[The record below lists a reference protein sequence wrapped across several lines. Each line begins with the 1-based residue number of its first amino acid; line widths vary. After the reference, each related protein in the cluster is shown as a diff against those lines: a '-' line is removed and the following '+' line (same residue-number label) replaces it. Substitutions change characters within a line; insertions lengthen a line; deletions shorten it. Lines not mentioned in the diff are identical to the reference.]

1 MSDDPKLPVSF
12 SETEAQ
18 RILARAAE
26 LEATIGNRFTTEDL
40 RQIALKAGI
49 DAHAL
54 ERAIN
59 ETGTVGAAQPVRNEL
74 APLMTPGR
82 IATLAATGAVLGA
95 LAMAADRIGF
105 PGSSAIPVFLPSA
118 LFAFYLT
125 LRHPVREGFLGLF
138 RELGVTFGAFTATI
152 MAAGGL
158 EGASIGVTW
167 SLLVGAVASG
177 ILALRGARP
186 APVADALPFDSR

>member
-1 MSDDPKLPVSF
+1 MTRHPQLPVTF

-26 LEATIGNRFTTEDL
+26 LEASIGDRFTSDDL

-59 ETGTVGAAQPVRNEL
+59 ESDAVEVQPARNEL
-74 APLMTPGR
+74 PPLMQPGR
-82 IATLAATGAVLGA
+82 IMVLAAAGALLGA
-95 LAMAADRIGF
+95 LAVYADKVPL
-105 PGSSAIPVFLPSA
+105 PGSSAIPVFLPSG
-118 LFAFYLT
+118 LFAMYLA
-125 LRHPVREGFLGLF
+125 LRHPLRDGFTGLI
-138 RELGVTFGAFTATI
+138 RELGLAFGAFTAAI
-152 MAAGGL
+152 MAMEGFK
-158 EGASIGVTW
+158 GASAGVTW
-167 SLLVGAVASG
+167 SLLAGAAACG

-186 APVADALPFDSR
+186 VALTGALPSDSR

>member
-26 LEATIGNRFTTEDL
+26 LEASIGNRFSTEDL

-49 DAHAL
+49 DAYAL
-54 ERAIN
+54 ERAIH
-59 ETGTVGAAQPVRNEL
+59 ETGTVMAAQPIRNEPP
-74 APLMTPGR
+74 PLMTPGR

-95 LAMAADRIGF
+95 LAIAADNAF

-152 MAAGGL
+152 MATGGL

-167 SLLVGAVASG
+167 SLLVGSVASG

-186 APVADALPFDSR
+186 APVADAVPFDSR